1 MRLKRT
7 TYILGICVITWVTV
21 TYYALINRMV
31 FVSETAEDG
40 SNNQKLTQLE
50 NSISA
55 QFKQTN
61 AMLKDAQ
68 QYLELKKDSSVVVAG
83 GGGEGE
89 QSALPQHKRNKEYKG
104 TVIPVLVFACNRV
117 SVSRC
122 LDQLIQYR
130 PNPDQFPI
138 IVSQVI
144 HFILSQYCFIAVK
157 SNLQIRRLLLKFYI
171 QLVCL
176 M

>member
-40 SNNQKLTQLE
+40 SNNKKLTQLE
-50 NSISA
+50 NSISV

-61 AMLKDAQ
+61 AMIKDAQ
-68 QYLELKKDSSVVVAG
+68 QYLEFKKGSSVVVG
-83 GGGEGE
+83 GGGEE

-144 HFILSQYCFIAVK
+144 YFTRYLK
-157 SNLQIRRLLLKFYI
+157 SIMFFDNSY
-171 QLVCL
+171 
-176 M
+176 